1 MVNEIKR
8 RLVEVDKGLFIL
20 RYAKADDENR
30 PPWIAV
36 SPRPASNGAI
46 EFMLHP
52 DNAEAILWRPGAC
65 LVVRASAPGKLEVAV
80 TPFDRNGS
88 TAATVRIEPLSQGM
102 GGEIRSARA
111 AEAPSRR
118 AGDVDD
124 FRVLAHVASI
134 GDVSTG
140 PDQWIAGPSRPSRI
154 EGFSLE
160 WPGAPD
166 GLDMRYSVKTARALA
181 VSGQAMRPGDFAGTK
196 GKALGLVGVSFEM
209 SGPAADDYQF
219 VAEAIFLGAP
229 AMRAAGK
236 RIDLAGPTGREPLV
250 GLRVG
255 PELRGRNVGRPA
267 RPEISRN
274 DEPRLTPVVS
284 PRPSGRVRVFRSSD
298 RADRLIGSEAGR

>member
-1 MVNEIKR
+1 MMNEIKR
-8 RLVEVDKGLFIL
+8 RLVDVDKGLFIL
-20 RYAKADDENR
+20 RYAKADDEKR

-36 SPRPASNGAI
+36 SPKPASSSAI
-46 EFMLHP
+46 AFMLHP
-52 DNAEAILWRPGAC
+52 DNAEPVLWRPGAC

-88 TAATVRIEPLSQGM
+88 TAATIRIEPLTQGM
-102 GGEIRSARA
+102 GGESKAARPI
-111 AEAPSRR
+111 EAPARR

-134 GDVSTG
+134 GDVSSG

-160 WPGAPD
+160 WSGAPD
-166 GLDMRYSVKTARALA
+166 GLELRYSVRTARALA
-181 VSGQAMRPGDFAGTK
+181 VSGQVMRPGDFAGTK

-209 SGPAADDYQF
+209 AGPAADDYQF

-229 AMRAAGK
+229 AMRASGK
-236 RIDLAGPTGREPLV
+236 RIDLSGPTGREPLV
-250 GLRVG
+250 GLRVS
-255 PELRGRNVGRPA
+255 PEARARDVDRPV
-267 RPEISRN
+267 RPDISRN
-274 DEPRLTPVVS
+274 DEPRLTPVLS

-298 RADRLIGSEAGR
+298 RPDRVVGSEAGR